1 MKGTFE
7 IDFFELC
14 FLAEACIPPQ
24 PIARTVFW
32 QRFTFDIHKELSK
45 EQRAQAYEWMM
56 RNDRVKRSIEDGNED
71 ALFFEARYNPAK
83 QFIVETIDGNAFVAF
98 LCEGRYY
105 TDKDRWVDESN
116 IKEVA
121 KR

>member
-1 MKGTFE
+1 
-7 IDFFELC
+7 
-14 FLAEACIPPQ
+14 
-24 PIARTVFW
+24 
-32 QRFTFDIHKELSK
+32 
-45 EQRAQAYEWMM
+45 M
-56 RNDRVKRSIEDGNED
+56 RNERFKSSIEDGNED